1 VGEADYYKIYKVKSK
16 KTGEYKAIKA
26 IDLRLIRSKIEIKT
40 HKTCTYEELKEYIDD
55 FITETKNMEICRG
68 TNMDNINTVLFY
80 EYFQTED
87 EFCIVEELCD
97 TSLMQLIL
105 DGKKFSVQEIY
116 QILSQLNNT
125 FKIIKEANLSYR
137 GLRLDKIL
145 IKKNEKGEYIYKLNG
160 LSYDKKIYNLL
171 GAVGFMR
178 NEKYKAPEL
187 LNNLLISKKMTS
199 NELNLKYQKAD
210 IWSLGIIIF
219 ILYFGEFPYEGNR
232 AREIL
237 SNIRKNENVRLNEIN
252 DPELKDLLKKM
263 LTEDKDERIDWDSYF
278 SHKFFSKEKWT

>member
-1 VGEADYYKIYKVKSK
+1 
-16 KTGEYKAIKA
+16 
-26 IDLRLIRSKIEIKT
+26 
-40 HKTCTYEELKEYIDD
+40 
-55 FITETKNMEICRG
+55 MEICRG

-105 DGKKFSVQEIY
+105 DGKKFLVQEIY

-187 LNNLLISKKMTS
+187 LNNLLISKNMTS

-278 SHKFFSKEKWT
+278 SHKFFSREKWA

>member
-1 VGEADYYKIYKVKSK
+1 
-16 KTGEYKAIKA
+16 
-26 IDLRLIRSKIEIKT
+26 
-40 HKTCTYEELKEYIDD
+40 
-55 FITETKNMEICRG
+55 
-68 TNMDNINTVLFY
+68 MDNINTVLFY

-187 LNNLLISKKMTS
+187 LNNLLISKNMTS

-278 SHKFFSKEKWT
+278 SHKFFSREKWA

>member
-1 VGEADYYKIYKVKSK
+1 
-16 KTGEYKAIKA
+16 
-26 IDLRLIRSKIEIKT
+26 
-40 HKTCTYEELKEYIDD
+40 LKEYIDD

-68 TNMDNINTVLFY
+68 TNMDNINTVFFY

-187 LNNLLISKKMTS
+187 LNNLLISKNMTS

-278 SHKFFSKEKWT
+278 SHKFFSREKWA

>member
-1 VGEADYYKIYKVKSK
+1 
-16 KTGEYKAIKA
+16 
-26 IDLRLIRSKIEIKT
+26 
-40 HKTCTYEELKEYIDD
+40 
-55 FITETKNMEICRG
+55 
-68 TNMDNINTVLFY
+68 MDNINTVLFY

-116 QILSQLNNT
+116 QILSQLNNI

-187 LNNLLISKKMTS
+187 LNNLLISKNMTS

-278 SHKFFSKEKWT
+278 SHKFFSREKWA